1 MKSFLNFFSEARQT
15 KASTKARQLGLK
27 GDGQGN
33 WVDKAGNIVARTE
46 GGELRFT
53 DRKGGAERQ
62 DTGKT
67 AQYKTPEQQPQKRTA
82 QPEVEGGKRQSGG
95 EEEGNGATS
104 GDKTGETLTLV
115 FGRFNPPTTG
125 HKKLLDASAQVAGDG
140 DLRIYPSRSN
150 DPKKNPLEPG
160 QKTDL
165 MKKMF
170 PDHEESIVNDESV
183 KTIFDALKIASGE
196 GYSNIKIVV
205 GSDRVG
211 EFDNLAQKYN
221 GELYDFEQIET
232 ISAGQRED
240 DAEGVAGMSAS
251 KMRKAAAE
259 GDFNTFRSG
268 VPDNIDDATAKSIM
282 TTVRKAMNVEEGW
295 SLWQIA
301 PKFDWKNL
309 RENYVTG
316 KIFKINQMVENLNT
330 GLVGKIVRRGTNYLI
345 CVTEEDIMFKSW
357 IRDLREYSEVKMDR
371 KMRLP
376 KKPNTLTGTTGYFKH
391 VTDMTPGFEKGD
403 KTNLQDGGKPYK
415 GPKSNFREFL
425 NNYRKKSI

>member
-1 MKSFLNFFSEARQT
+1 MKSFFNFLTEARQT
-15 KASTKARQLGLK
+15 KASTRAKQLGLT

-46 GGELRFT
+46 AGELKFT
-53 DRKGGAERQ
+53 ARKGGAERQ
-62 DTGKT
+62 EPGTT
-67 AQYKTPEQQPQKRTA
+67 AQYKTPEQQTKKQVS
-82 QPEVEGGKRQSGG
+82 QPEVEGGKRQGG
-95 EEEGNGATS
+95 EDEGEGTE
-104 GDKTGETLTLV
+104 GDDKTGQTLTLV

-140 DLRIYPSRSN
+140 DLRIYPSRSF
-150 DPKKNPLEPG
+150 DPKKNPLDPT

-165 MKKMF
+165 MRKMF
-170 PDHEESIVNDESV
+170 PDHEGSIVNDESV
-183 KTIFDALKIASGE
+183 KTIFDALKIADGE

-221 GELYDFEQIET
+221 GDLYNFENIET

-240 DAEGVAGMSAS
+240 DAEGVSGMSAS
-251 KMRKAAAE
+251 KLRKAAAE
-259 GDFNTFRSG
+259 NDFATFRTG
-268 VPDNIDDATAKSIM
+268 IPDNIDDKTAKTIM
-282 TTVRKAMNVEEGW
+282 TTVRRAMNVEEGW
-295 SLWQIA
+295 ALWQIA

-316 KIFKINQMVENLNT
+316 KIFKINQMVENINT
-330 GLVGKIVRRGTNYLI
+330 GLVGRIVRRGTNYLI

-357 IRDLREYSEVKMDR
+357 IRDLCEYSEVEMDR
-371 KMRLP
+371 KMRTP

-391 VTDMTPGFEKGD
+391 VTDMTPGFEKGE